1 MMNFKTMNLVQKV
14 DFLSDLLGEAIFSV
28 NTVHYQKLTSEEQAQ
43 VKELF
48 FSDLKD
54 AEVEVTDV
62 LLNAVLDTFQD
73 SPMADML
80 IEFKAAQTVE
90 IVHESFKTAVN
101 ELQAD
106 RKVTIFKFNEFG
118 WPVMYQTR
126 IKEVDVT
133 PYAQYKESLII
144 KHVPKGK
151 RSLRGNRV
159 LPMDEFIVYEGWIDF
174 DIDELTYNIETKSEE
189 VTVKRSKYTCFDRNY
204 FADLKQAINKE
215 MLVCNC
221 NN

>member
-43 VKELF
+43 VKEIF
-48 FSDLKD
+48 FSDLRD
-54 AEVEVTDV
+54 AEVEVTDI
-62 LLNAVLDTFQD
+62 LLEAVRDTFEN

-80 IEFKAAQTVE
+80 IEFKATQPVE
-90 IVHESFKTAVN
+90 IEHEAFETAVK
-101 ELQAD
+101 ELQEN

-126 IKEVDVT
+126 IKDVEVT
-133 PYAQYKESLII
+133 PYAQHKESLLIW
-144 KHVPKGK
+144 HTPKGK
-151 RSLRGNRV
+151 RSKFGERV
-159 LPMDEFIVYEGWIDF
+159 LPSNEFIAYDGWVEI
-174 DIDELTYNIETKSEE
+174 DIDQLTYHIESKSND

-204 FADLKQAINKE
+204 FADLKRVINKE
-215 MLVCNC
+215 ILVCN
-221 NN
+221 